1 MLVGELPDLEETK
14 SGKDL
19 IAIGEKRGEQRGRR
33 ECKREGKIASILVYL
48 EAKYKQLPSE
58 VQKALSTL
66 SSSKADRLA
75 AHLPRCKSLRDVT
88 SWLDKNA

>member
-1 MLVGELPDLEETK
+1 MLVGELPDLEETQ

-19 IAIGEKRGEQRGRR
+19 IAIGEKRGEKRGEQRGRR
-33 ECKREGKIASILVYL
+33 EGKREGKIASILVYL

-66 SSSKADRLA
+66 SSSNADRLA
-75 AHLPRCKSLRDVT
+75 AHLPRCKSLRDVIVVG
-88 SWLDKNA
+88 